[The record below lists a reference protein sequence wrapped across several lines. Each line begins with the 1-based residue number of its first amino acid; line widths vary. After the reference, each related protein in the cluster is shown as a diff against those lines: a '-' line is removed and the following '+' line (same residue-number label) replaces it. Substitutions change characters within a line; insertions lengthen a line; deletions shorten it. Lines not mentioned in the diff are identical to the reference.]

1 MPRVGEFGPPALF
14 SRSTLSRGAS
24 VFELRGSVVLVTGA
38 SRGIGRAVAVELAR
52 AGADV
57 VVHYHV
63 AEAAAASVADEV
75 RALGRAST
83 VLAADVAD
91 PVQVERMV
99 RAAGEWKGRLDG
111 LVTSAGIYRGP
122 LLEEVTTDGWEEV
135 FQKNLGGT
143 FWTVRAAVPW
153 LRKATAPSVVTISS
167 VFGSHP
173 GIGGAPYQMSKA
185 AVEQMTRAL
194 ALELSPGV
202 RVNSVAPGFV
212 RTDLNREAHEDPEF
226 HRAVARATPLGR
238 WGEPEDVAPAVRYLL
253 SRDADWVTGLVL
265 GVDGGLPLR

>member
-1 MPRVGEFGPPALF
+1 M
-14 SRSTLSRGAS
+14 
-24 VFELRGSVVLVTGA
+24 FELNDSVVLVTGG
-38 SRGIGRAVAVELAR
+38 SRGIGRAVALEVAR

-57 VVHYHV
+57 VVHYHSA
-63 AEAAAASVADEV
+63 AEAAASVSREI
-75 RALGRAST
+75 RALGREST
-83 VLAADVAD
+83 LVVADVAD
-91 PVQVERMV
+91 RDQVERMV
-99 RAAGEWKGRLDG
+99 SSAGEWKGRLDG

-122 LLEEVTTDGWEEV
+122 LIEEVTIEEWEEV

-153 LRKATAPSVVTISS
+153 LRKAPAPSVVTVSS
-167 VFGSHP
+167 IYGSHP

-194 ALELSPGV
+194 ALELSPGI
-202 RVNSVAPGFV
+202 RVNSVAPGFI
-212 RTDLNREAHEDPEF
+212 RTDMNRAAHEDPDF
-226 HRAVARATPLGR
+226 HRTVARATPLGR

-265 GVDGGLPLR
+265 GIDGGLPLR